1 MIFWT
6 ALFAGPY
13 LGIVKKCCL
22 RVSKVDE
29 IIGLDASLMILGKK
43 DIENFIQFVITEY
56 YPENAGEYLM
66 KKKRL
71 LEMARKGKKK
81 AKKQL

>member
-1 MIFWT
+1 
-6 ALFAGPY
+6 
-13 LGIVKKCCL
+13 
-22 RVSKVDE
+22 
-29 IIGLDASLMILGKK
+29 MILGKK